1 MLTTLIRVV
10 FISVS
15 QNFSQSRPAAMNI
28 VDIFAHKAFLLA
40 IIGFAASAAIL
51 TIVLVAV
58 LENEPSDSSTMSTAD
73 PEFSTTDDQGSGF
86 EETTDFS
93 SSLDNGSGDGSGQA
107 SRDDPILS
115 LLNWHLVETEN
126 RETQDDLD
134 MISEG
139 FMRV

>member
-1 MLTTLIRVV
+1 
-10 FISVS
+10 
-15 QNFSQSRPAAMNI
+15 MNI

-51 TIVLVAV
+51 TIVLVVV

-93 SSLDNGSGDGSGQA
+93 SSLDNGSGDGSGLA

-115 LLNWHLVETEN
+115 LLNWKLVETEN